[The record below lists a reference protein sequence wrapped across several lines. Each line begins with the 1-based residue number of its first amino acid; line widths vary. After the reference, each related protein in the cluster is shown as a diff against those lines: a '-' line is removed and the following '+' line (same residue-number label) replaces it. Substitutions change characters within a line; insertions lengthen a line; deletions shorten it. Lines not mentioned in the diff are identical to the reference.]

1 MDDVFVKKTVDEM
14 GDEVYRKAVDASAL
28 ELYDIVSNVMRQNKD
43 NPNDVI
49 LRAKIGKRFR
59 ENQRVVA

>member
-1 MDDVFVKKTVDEM
+1 MDDVFVKKTVEEM
-14 GDEVYRKAVDASAL
+14 GDEVYRKAVDVSAL